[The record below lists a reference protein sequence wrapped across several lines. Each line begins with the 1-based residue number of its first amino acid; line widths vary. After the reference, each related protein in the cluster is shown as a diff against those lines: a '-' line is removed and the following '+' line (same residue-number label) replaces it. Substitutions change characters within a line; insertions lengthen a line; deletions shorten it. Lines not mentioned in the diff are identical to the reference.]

1 MQQLG
6 ELQKS
11 ADALRQ
17 QADVYVVNSDTPEGS
32 RRLKQVTGI
41 TLPVLLDRQL
51 QVARQYD
58 MLPKPSQPMGMMSG
72 VGQMG
77 FVVVDGG
84 GTVRVQR
91 VDVNFGQHAGQ
102 ILEIL
107 RLLGQRAALP

>member
-17 QADVYVVNSDTPEGS
+17 LADVYVINSDAPEGS
-32 RRLKQVTGI
+32 RRLKQI
-41 TLPVLLDRQL
+41 TRISLPVLLDRQL
-51 QVARQYD
+51 EWARQYD
-58 MLPKPSQPMGMMSG
+58 MLPKRNQPMGMMSG

-77 FVVVDGG
+77 FVVVDAA
-84 GTVRVQR
+84 GTIRVQR

-102 ILEIL
+102 IVDIL
-107 RLLGQRAALP
+107 RRLG